1 MRVYVAGSSGLVG
14 SAISRAVVNKG
25 YELIASKRS
34 EVDLFDF
41 SQTLTFISDTKPDL
55 VIDAAARV
63 GGILANREQPVD
75 FLLENLRIQENLM
88 RASNLANISRFVF
101 LGSSCI
107 YPRNAL
113 QPIKEEYLMTGPLEE
128 TNSAYSIAKIA
139 GIELIKSYRRQFGR
153 KWISLMPTNIYG
165 PNDNFNLETSHVLAA
180 LIHKFVDAANSGQV
194 SVTLWG
200 TGSARREFLHA
211 DDLARAV
218 LVAVDKY
225 DSESHLN
232 VGTGEDISIKE
243 VAQLIAKISGYY
255 GAIKWD
261 PTKPDG
267 TPQKLLEVT
276 KIKKLGW
283 NPEISLEDG
292 ISSTMTWFKSAIERG
307 EVKK

>member
-63 GGILANREQPVD
+63 GGIMANREHPVD

-88 RASNLANISRFVF
+88 RASNQANISQFVF

-113 QPIKEEYLMTGPLEE
+113 QPIKEEYLMAGPLEE

-180 LIHKFVDAANSGQV
+180 LIHKFVNAANSGQA

-255 GAIKWD
+255 GAIEWD

-276 KIKKLGW
+276 KMKKLGW
-283 NPEISLEDG
+283 KPEISLENG
-292 ISSTMTWFKSAIERG
+292 LSSTMAWFKSAIERD

>member
-63 GGILANREQPVD
+63 GGILANREHPVD

-139 GIELIKSYRRQFGR
+139 GVELIKSYRRQFGR

-180 LIHKFVDAANSGQV
+180 LIHKFLSAANSGQA